1 MKKLFIFFFILSY
14 SSLNAQNDSLE
25 KVIIEFNRFKYP
37 DTKYYI
43 DFKKNEVQ
51 CVMKYKTSDDSDK
64 IILDKTYKFS
74 NEQFINFKNE
84 LDLNIPDSI
93 IHKSEDAFDG
103 GGFTIDFFR
112 NNGNTSK
119 LITTNINRNS
129 NKYYAEFKL
138 IDSFFEFIY
147 SVIKDNEGLKILDK
161 SYRPYFSGLPIRKIS
176 ENPLEYRIWGGI
188 SGNATWS
195 NELISFLES
204 LPKDTCLIIDC
215 DNQLSYA
222 WQEDIFRLYILK
234 NSNIQFA
241 NLDWLKYTRKNLIEL
256 KKNLKKNE
264 NNELELE
271 KFKNTT
277 TYDLYV
283 NYKSEIEKW
292 LKLPKKSIIK
302 TTEQCR
308 KICENYN

>member
-1 MKKLFIFFFILSY
+1 MKKLFIFFFILFNSI
-14 SSLNAQNDSLE
+14 LNAQNDSLE

-51 CVMKYKTSDDSDK
+51 CVMKYKISDDSDK

-74 NEQFINFKNE
+74 DEQVINFKNE

-103 GGFTIDFFR
+103 GGFIIDFFR
-112 NNGNTSK
+112 KNGNTSK

-129 NKYYAEFKL
+129 NKYDAEFKL
-138 IDSFFEFIY
+138 IDSFFKFIY
-147 SVIKDNEGLKILDK
+147 SVVKDNEGLKILDK

-188 SGNATWS
+188 SGNSTWS
-195 NELISFLES
+195 NELISFLDS
-204 LPKDTCLIIDC
+204 LPKDTCVIIDC

-222 WQEDIFRLYILK
+222 WQEDILKLYILK
-234 NSNIQFA
+234 KSNIQFA
-241 NLDWLKYTRKNLIEL
+241 NMDWLKYTRKNLIEL
-256 KKNLKKNE
+256 KKNLEKNQ
-264 NNELELE
+264 NNEIELE
-271 KFKNTT
+271 KIKNTT
-277 TYDLYV
+277 TYDLYK
-283 NYKSEIEKW
+283 NNKNQLEKW
-292 LKLPKKSIIK
+292 LKLPKKSIIMS
-302 TTEQCR
+302 TDQCR